1 MPRRKIAV
9 VLLTCAFALF
19 TALALKLTGAGGNP
33 AGIID
38 PDLSDDDVVSGLID
52 KTEYLK
58 RRADHFLSLRG
69 WGEGETFDP
78 HARARAIAQ
87 LEEQEQNVMAN
98 LTAAARSAG
107 PNSAES
113 FQLAVSSQAWTELGP
128 APIPNGQTEV
138 FETPVSG
145 RTISIAVHPDNPNIA
160 FVGTAQGGLYRTLD
174 GGNTWKSMMDNA
186 QSLAIGALAF
196 ASPDA
201 NGDRALYIGTGEANL
216 SADSFFGVGLYR
228 MNDALALTPQLTG
241 PINPPVT
248 TGIAGTTAFSGVAI
262 SKIVVHPTDPA
273 TIFVS
278 TSTATGGNPS
288 GGSLSTT
295 VPPVAI
301 RGLYRSTNAT
311 AAADAVAFQKLT
323 VTPAGS
329 VAPDT
334 SGNRNIIDMVME
346 PGVPNRLICTVVG
359 TSGTTAQGDPDGG
372 VYVTSNALAPT
383 PTFTRTLAL
392 GNATAV
398 VANEGRAELAIQ
410 KTSPPAGTPVVTVYV
425 ASGES
430 AAPGTANC
438 GTGGTLR
445 RSSDGGNTWTPPLP
459 QGDGFC
465 GAQCFYDIAL
475 AVDPTDPLGVLLGG
489 NVTGPINPLSQT
501 PCTKLIARSN
511 DGGANFVPT
520 NAGVHAD
527 NQVVVFAPSDPS
539 RAYMGTDGGIYR
551 SDDGGNNWTPM
562 NNTTFKATQFQSIA
576 THPTDRNIMLG
587 GTQDN
592 GTIKMY
598 PDGTFRRTD
607 SGDGGYA
614 LFDRNSTSV
623 TNAIAYHT
631 TQAGGSN
638 ISWRRST
645 NSGDS
650 WTNYP
655 CGSNGIPC
663 SEPVQFYPPITLG
676 PGNPSPLYYGT
687 QALYRSSN
695 GTTAAQLISQ
705 RPITTDA
712 VPPATP
718 VAIPLTTI
726 AIAPQNDNVR
736 LVGSRNGKVFATTN
750 ASTTLTNVTT
760 SALPTPNPNSVTRPV
775 SRAVIHPTDQK
786 TAYITFGGYNVQNG
800 HHIMKTTNLDTS
812 DGAAAVEWTPSGF
825 GIPDVPVNSIIF
837 DRVNPANMYVGT
849 DIGVYRSID
858 AGVTWTPFS
867 SGLPR
872 IAVFDLA
879 FQEQV
884 GSVSTDQVLRVAT
897 HGRGIWEMTIPA
909 AAEPSPSPSPSPS
922 VSPTPEPSAS
932 PTVTPTPEPSATPT
946 ITPIPTVPPTPTPSP
961 SVTPSPSPSPSA
973 IPSAS
978 PSPSP
983 TASPSPSTTPVPSA
997 SPTPS
1002 GSPALLVNIA
1012 SRLRVERGDRVLIG
1026 GFIVRGS
1033 SAKRVFIR
1041 AIGPSLKNDGNPV
1054 PGRLDDP
1061 TLELFDR
1068 DGTPLAFNDN
1078 WQDSEARDEIAN
1090 SGLAPEDERDAVI
1103 AATLEPDTYTAIMRG
1118 KDESTGIGLLEIY
1131 DRTQDGNAELA
1142 NLSSRGFVETDDN
1155 VLIGGFILGSQNAG
1169 TRVLLRAI
1177 GPSLKPRLAD
1187 ALDDP
1192 ELEIFDR
1199 NGSPI
1204 AFNDNWKDSDRRSEI
1219 EETGIAPS
1227 EDAESAVLLDA
1238 PPASYTAI
1246 VRGRQ
1251 RASGVGVVEIYNVK

>member
-1 MPRRKIAV
+1 MPRRKLAI
-9 VLLTCAFALF
+9 LFFTCA
-19 TALALKLTGAGGNP
+19 ALAVLSVFAVRLSGVGGNP

-52 KTEYLK
+52 KQEYLR
-58 RRADHFLSLRG
+58 RRADHMLSLRG
-69 WGEGETFDP
+69 FGAGEAFDP
-78 HARARAIAQ
+78 NARGRAIAQ
-87 LEEQEQNVMAN
+87 LDEQEQNVMAN
-98 LTAAARSAG
+98 LTAAAQAAG

-113 FQLAVSSQAWTELGP
+113 YQLAVSSQFWTELGP

-138 FETPVSG
+138 FETAVSG
-145 RTISIAVHPDNPNIA
+145 RTISIAVHPTNPNIA

-174 GGNTWKSMMDNA
+174 GGNTWKPMMDNA

-196 ASPDA
+196 APPDV
-201 NGDRALYIGTGEANL
+201 NGDRILYIGTGEANL

-228 MNDALALTPQLTG
+228 MNDPLGLSPQLIG
-241 PINPPVT
+241 PINPPVS

-262 SKIVVHPTDPA
+262 SKIVVHPSDPA

-278 TSTATGGNPS
+278 TATATSSNPS

-311 AAADAVAFQKLT
+311 AAADAITFQKLT

-346 PGVPNRLICTVVG
+346 PGVPNRLICTVLG
-359 TSGTTAQGDPDGG
+359 TSGTTPQGDPDGG
-372 VYVTSNALAPT
+372 VYVTSDALAPT

-392 GNATAV
+392 GNATSV

-410 KTSPPAGTPVVTVYV
+410 KTTPAAPAPPVVTVYV

-430 AAPGTANC
+430 AAPGSGAAC
-438 GTGGTLR
+438 ATGGTLR
-445 RSSDGGNTWTPPLP
+445 RSSDGGNTWTAPLP
-459 QGDGFC
+459 EANGFC
-465 GAQCFYDIAL
+465 AAQCFYDIAL
-475 AVDPTDPLGVLLGG
+475 AVDPTNPLGVLLGG
-489 NVTGPINPLSQT
+489 NVTGPLSPLSAN

-511 DGGANFVPT
+511 DGGASLVPT

-598 PDGTFRRTD
+598 PDGSFRRTD

-645 NSGDS
+645 NSGDT
-650 WTNYP
+650 WTNFP
-655 CGSNGIPC
+655 CGGNGIPC
-663 SEPVQFYPPITLG
+663 NEPVQFYPPITLG

-687 QALYRSSN
+687 QALYRSPN
-695 GTTAAQLISQ
+695 GTSPMQRISQ
-705 RPITTDA
+705 TPIVTDA

-718 VAIPLTTI
+718 APIPLTTI
-726 AIAPQNDNVR
+726 AISPQNDNVR

-750 ASTTLTNVTT
+750 GSTTLTNVTT

-775 SRAVIHPTDQK
+775 SRAVIHPNEQK

-812 DGAAAVEWTPSGF
+812 NGAAAVEWTPSGF
-825 GIPDVPVNSIIF
+825 GIPDVPVNSIII
-837 DRVNPANMYVGT
+837 DRLAPNNMYAAT
-849 DIGVYRSID
+849 DIGVYRSAD
-858 AGVTWTPFS
+858 AGVSWTPFS
-867 SGLPR
+867 NGLPR

-884 GSVSTDQVLRVAT
+884 GSQSGDRVLRVAT
-897 HGRGIWEMTIPA
+897 HGRGIWEMTVPA
-909 AAEPSPSPSPSPS
+909 PPQVTVSSAVSRKLHNGTAHDIDLPLTGDVGIECREQAGAPGTHRIVITFPGS
-922 VSPTPEPSAS
+922 VSVSDAEVTFGTG
-932 PTVTPTPEPSATPT
+932 TVTSF
-946 ITPIPTVPPTPTPSP
+946 
-961 SVTPSPSPSPSA
+961 
-973 IPSAS
+973 
-978 PSPSP
+978 
-983 TASPSPSTTPVPSA
+983 
-997 SPTPS
+997 TPS
-1002 GSPALLVNIA
+1002 GTEITVDLAGVPNAQTLVVTLFNVNNEA
-1012 SRLRVERGDRVLIG
+1012 NVSVPMGVLHGDVN
-1026 GFIVRGS
+1026 
-1033 SAKRVFIR
+1033 ATR
-1041 AIGPSLKNDGNPV
+1041 AVDGNDV
-1054 PGRLDDP
+1054 SAVQSKTR
-1061 TLELFDR
+1061 
-1068 DGTPLAFNDN
+1068 
-1078 WQDSEARDEIAN
+1078 QKAN
-1090 SGLAPEDERDAVI
+1090 NTNFRHDVN
-1103 AATLEPDTYTAIMRG
+1103 ATGNI
-1118 KDESTGIGLLEIY
+1118 
-1131 DRTQDGNAELA
+1131 DGND
-1142 NLSSRGFVETDDN
+1142 V
-1155 VLIGGFILGSQNAG
+1155 
-1169 TRVLLRAI
+1169 
-1177 GPSLKPRLAD
+1177 
-1187 ALDDP
+1187 
-1192 ELEIFDR
+1192 
-1199 NGSPI
+1199 
-1204 AFNDNWKDSDRRSEI
+1204 
-1219 EETGIAPS
+1219 
-1227 EDAESAVLLDA
+1227 SAVQARTRTRL
-1238 PPASYTAI
+1238 P
-1246 VRGRQ
+1246 
-1251 RASGVGVVEIYNVK
+1251 